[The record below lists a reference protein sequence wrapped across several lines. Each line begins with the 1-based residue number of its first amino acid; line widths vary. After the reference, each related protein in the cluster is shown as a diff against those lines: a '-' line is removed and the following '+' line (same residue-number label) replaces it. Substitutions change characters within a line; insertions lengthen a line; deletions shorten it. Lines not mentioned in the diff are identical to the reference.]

1 MYHSLF
7 LCRKFSGNNEHK
19 ILNLFG
25 MSLTTL
31 FHFSNGCQPT
41 VVDCE
46 GDYQYDQRKNR
57 LQWNISI
64 IDSSNPAGSMEF
76 SCPSSIPGDFFPVE
90 VTFVSKIP
98 YADLKVKT
106 VSMIED
112 ESAVPFSVETVF
124 YPEKYEIA

>member
-1 MYHSLF
+1 
-7 LCRKFSGNNEHK
+7 
-19 ILNLFG
+19 
-25 MSLTTL
+25 
-31 FHFSNGCQPT
+31 
-41 VVDCE
+41 
-46 GDYQYDQRKNR
+46 
-57 LQWNISI
+57 
-64 IDSSNPAGSMEF
+64 MEF